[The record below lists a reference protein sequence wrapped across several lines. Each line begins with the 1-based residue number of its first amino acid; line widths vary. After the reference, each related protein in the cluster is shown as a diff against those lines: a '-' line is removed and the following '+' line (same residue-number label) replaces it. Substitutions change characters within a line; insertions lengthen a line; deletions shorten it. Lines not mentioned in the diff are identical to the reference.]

1 MPYTKS
7 YRTIVPLEPGIDVDT
22 VRWLTRES
30 FENAAGFDGLTIV
43 EYAEREVP
51 WTDLPPK
58 IAEYLPLRADE
69 YVWREFTGTGAVSE
83 TQIEWLTAESAWR
96 KTNGG

>member
-7 YRTIVPLEPGIDVDT
+7 YRTIVPIEPGTDVEV

-30 FENAAGFDGLTIV
+30 FEKTAGFDGLTIV
-43 EYAEREVP
+43 EYTEREVP

-58 IAEYLPLRADE
+58 IAEHLPLRADE
-69 YVWREFTGTGAVSE
+69 YDWREFVGTGAVSE

-96 KTNGG
+96 KAGGK